1 MFNKLYALR
10 YWRDYITTFSVLS
23 AEATYPTCP
32 KGCCHQ
38 QRGSNAQNKRAQS
51 VLTFMART
59 TSTLLNGLRFTLRKA
74 LLSYMLTLTL
84 CLQEYHISF
93 LQALHQRYN
102 LQTICYMGDP
112 SPWRRRS
119 SSVMDR
125 HPKLCLPKW
134 LSSSLKMVFVEIIF
148 TEMAF
153 VKSKDGLRRHF
164 SLLKLGFVK
173 SKNGLRRDHLRRND
187 LRQVQRWSSS
197 TFLFVEM
204 GFIKFKNGLR
214 RKTTM
219 LWLNILFLKYYT
231 LMALRLQSPE
241 QHLFVQRSQILI
253 KGTRQMVGVNGPHV
267 IV

>member
-10 YWRDYITTFSVLS
+10 YRRDYITTFSVLS
-23 AEATYPTCP
+23 AAPLV
-32 KGCCHQ
+32 

-51 VLTFMART
+51 VLTFTART

-119 SSVMDR
+119 SSFMDR

-164 SLLKLGFVK
+164 CSSKWVSLSLKMGFVERPQCF
-173 SKNGLRRDHLRRND
+173 G
-187 LRQVQRWSSS
+187 
-197 TFLFVEM
+197 
-204 GFIKFKNGLR
+204 
-214 RKTTM
+214 
-219 LWLNILFLKYYT
+219 
-231 LMALRLQSPE
+231 
-241 QHLFVQRSQILI
+241 
-253 KGTRQMVGVNGPHV
+253 
-267 IV
+267 